1 MMIEAEYKTQN
12 SRDVLLI
19 PLYLALTMGAMNIP
33 MLSFFLSVF
42 ILINIQ
48 PKHSDVRLI
57 FSLIAGVSL
66 SLMAAARPVAF
77 EQFSDTD
84 VYYGIYQAICDGAM
98 SVLTL
103 YGGGVEGGIVVFF
116 FLLFSIGTSSCRDRV
131 FQYV

>member
-48 PKHSDVRLI
+48 PTHSDVRLI

-84 VYYGIYQAICDGAM
+84 VYYGKIGRAHVGTPVTNDHYVCR
-98 SVLTL
+98 
-103 YGGGVEGGIVVFF
+103 
-116 FLLFSIGTSSCRDRV
+116 LLL
-131 FQYV
+131 

>member
-84 VYYGIYQAICDGAM
+84 VYYGIYRAIR
-98 SVLTL
+98 S
-103 YGGGVEGGIVVFF
+103 EEH
-116 FLLFSIGTSSCRDRV
+116 TSEIQSLMRISYAAFCLKNK
-131 FQYV
+131 

>member
-1 MMIEAEYKTQN
+1 
-12 SRDVLLI
+12 
-19 PLYLALTMGAMNIP
+19 MGAMNIP

-84 VYYGIYQAICDGAM
+84 VYYGIYREICDGVM
-98 SVLTL
+98 TVLTL
-103 YGGGVEGGIVVFF
+103 YGGGFAFGISVLSFLTSLTSSHISINGLLF
-116 FLLFSIGTSSCRDRV
+116 FLSSFSILLFFVCLSRV
-131 FQYV
+131 RPPKPP